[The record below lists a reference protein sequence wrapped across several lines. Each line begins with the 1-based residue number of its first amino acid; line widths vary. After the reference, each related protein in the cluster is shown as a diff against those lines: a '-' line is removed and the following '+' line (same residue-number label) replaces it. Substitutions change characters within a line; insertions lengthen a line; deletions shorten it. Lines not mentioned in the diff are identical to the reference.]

1 MNLGWEIIKER
12 EHLHNVD
19 VFVFIKFAY
28 SIEDNNL
35 DFALI
40 TVSSP

>member
-1 MNLGWEIIKER
+1 MNLGWKIIKER
-12 EHLHNVD
+12 EHLHNAD

-35 DFALI
+35 DFAFI

>member
-1 MNLGWEIIKER
+1 MNLGWKIIKER
-12 EHLHNVD
+12 EHLHNED

>member
-1 MNLGWEIIKER
+1 MNLGWKFIKER
-12 EHLHNVD
+12 EHLHNAD

-28 SIEDNNL
+28 SIEDNL